1 MRRNRRAVGE
11 SSSGWVCGWMG
22 VGGGER
28 REGIGEDGVGEGEE
42 RETEGG
48 REVQVDKSTSGQVD
62 ERTSGHAAVIII
74 NRCGVCSGRHEHI
87 HTSEH
92 NGQRLQSGEWR
103 VCACGCVGV
112 RG

>member
-1 MRRNRRAVGE
+1 MRGNRRAVGE
-11 SSSGWVCGWMG
+11 SSSGWVRGWMG

-62 ERTSGHAAVIII
+62 KWTSRRADERTRGDYHY
-74 NRCGVCSGRHEHI
+74 
-87 HTSEH
+87 
-92 NGQRLQSGEWR
+92 QSVWR
-103 VCACGCVGV
+103 VLGPA
-112 RG
+112 